1 MRKIV
6 FQMLTTL
13 DGYYAGSNGEIDWHR
28 VDDSFNEYAIDF
40 LDRVDTLVF
49 GRLTYELMAG
59 YWPTAVASERD
70 PAVAERMN
78 GLDKIVCSRTLKK
91 ADWKNTRLI
100 RENVEG
106 EFSVLKKTSGKDIAI
121 FGSSNLGAY
130 LAEHGLIDE
139 YRIMI
144 NPLFLGRGKP
154 LFEGL
159 STRLE
164 LELFDWKRFD
174 SGLVSLFYRPRK
186 DI

>member
-13 DGYYAGSNGEIDWHR
+13 DGYYAGSNGEIDWHY
-28 VDDSFNEYAIDF
+28 VDDSFNEYAMDF
-40 LDRVDTLVF
+40 LDQVDTLVF
-49 GRLTYELMAG
+49 GRRTYELMAG
-59 YWPTAVASERD
+59 YWPTSLAVEQD
-70 PAVAERMN
+70 PLVAERMN
-78 GLDKIVCSRTLKK
+78 DLDKIVCSRTLTK

-100 RENVEG
+100 RENVKE
-106 EFSVLKKTSGKDIAI
+106 EFSVLKKTPGKDIAI

-130 LAEHGLIDE
+130 LAEQGLIDE

-144 NPLFLGRGKP
+144 NPLFLGKGKP

-159 STRLE
+159 SSILH

-174 SGLVSLFYRPRK
+174 SGLVSLLYRPKK
-186 DI
+186 DK